1 MMATLPLIIL
11 LVLFVIGFPIG
22 FALML
27 CVVPYFALAAGI
39 PMDVIIQR
47 FIASTESTSL
57 LAIPFFVL
65 SGNIMAKAGIS
76 RRLIDFVDTCV
87 GHKKGGIAI
96 VCVIVSCFFGNIK
109 QEIQVHHIIDD
120 NREIPSSEVPGADSC
135 CLLYTSPSPRD

>member
-57 LAIPFFVL
+57 LAIPFFYHSRFYHEL
-65 SGNIMAKAGIS
+65 LWYHRAPARCMRSAGRACA
-76 RRLIDFVDTCV
+76 RRTW
-87 GHKKGGIAI
+87 
-96 VCVIVSCFFGNIK
+96 SC
-109 QEIQVHHIIDD
+109 
-120 NREIPSSEVPGADSC
+120 
-135 CLLYTSPSPRD
+135 

>member
-47 FIASTESTSL
+47 FIASTE
-57 LAIPFFVL
+57 
-65 SGNIMAKAGIS
+65 
-76 RRLIDFVDTCV
+76 
-87 GHKKGGIAI
+87 
-96 VCVIVSCFFGNIK
+96 
-109 QEIQVHHIIDD
+109 
-120 NREIPSSEVPGADSC
+120 
-135 CLLYTSPSPRD
+135 